1 MTADMDFLLSTIQFV
16 GMAAF
21 HTRISDPVIGG
32 TYMTV
37 CRPLTL
43 SDLLLSLSA
52 IEHLFKSRR
61 DLAKVFCAQRYI
73 IIYLI
78 FGFL

>member
-1 MTADMDFLLSTIQFV
+1 MTADVDSLLSTIQFV

-37 CRPLTL
+37 CRPPSSSHLV
-43 SDLLLSLSA
+43 LLLLA
-52 IEHLFKSRR
+52 IKYLYKSRR
-61 DLAKVFCAQRYI
+61 NLAKVFCAQR
-73 IIYLI
+73 
-78 FGFL
+78 